1 MQRPLNRLP
10 SVGSKRTHSC
20 HSSSYS
26 SSHSE
31 SRRGR
36 AALTILLS
44 LLVVALGTLAV
55 GSTIV
60 AMRAIAERDK
70 AKQDFAKATRGL
82 DATIEVVAANTK
94 PVKKELL
101 QPALDYYQQF
111 AQSHAD
117 DKTML
122 AELAS
127 ARFHTAALHAKL
139 GSKEGVA
146 AMTAGLNNFEQLTK
160 DETADPATFPSL
172 QDSALKVAT
181 PVEWFMVKG
190 ADQAYGMQLMMGIN
204 RATTAYEGLS
214 KKYPTSVSFRDNY
227 SALLK
232 GSALLQG
239 QLPNGRERSLAS
251 WLKARDVLE
260 TLIRDQ
266 PANTDF
272 QTRLAESLLNAG
284 RMQKSAKEIE
294 LAQANFKRAVE
305 VREQMAA
312 AEPDNKTFQQDLNAA
327 KRELDRAKPTEA
339 AKAAE
344 PAKDDKPA
352 ENKEAAPTQVAADA
366 AAADAPPP
374 EPAPAEPAPADAA
387 GAGDK
392 PAAP

>member
-1 MQRPLNRLP
+1 MQRLWNRLP
-10 SVGSKRTHSC
+10 SSAGKQSHSR
-20 HSSSYS
+20 HSSLCL
-26 SSHSE
+26 SSHSH
-31 SRRGR
+31 SRRGG

-60 AMRAIAERDK
+60 AMRAVAERDR
-70 AKQDFAKATRGL
+70 AKQDFAKAVRGL
-82 DATIEVVAANTK
+82 DATIEVVATNTK

-117 DKTML
+117 DKKML

-127 ARFHTAALHAKL
+127 ARFHTAALQAKL

-146 AMTAGLNNFEQLTK
+146 AMSAGLNNFEELTK
-160 DETADPATFPSL
+160 DQTADPATFPSL

-190 ADQAYGMQLMMGIN
+190 ADQGYAMQLMMGIN

-239 QLPNGRERSLAS
+239 QLPNGRERSLTS

-260 TLIRDQ
+260 TLVRDQ
-266 PANTDF
+266 PASADF

-312 AEPDNKTFQQDLNAA
+312 ADPDNKTYQTDLSAA
-327 KRELDRAKPTEA
+327 KRELDRAKPTDA
-339 AKAAE
+339 AKASE
-344 PAKDDKPA
+344 PAKDDAKPA
-352 ENKEAAPTQVAADA
+352 EDKEAAPTQVAADA
-366 AAADAPPP
+366 P
-374 EPAPAEPAPADAA
+374 PAEPAPAESAPAA
-387 GAGDK
+387 GADDK
-392 PAAP
+392 PASP